1 MGLTVLARYLGLSTQ
16 SNASAASHEVSRL
29 ECMYTEG
36 RDSVIPGKQQ
46 AGRLPLRILWNRFA
60 VCGEV
65 RAHSAGRPQQIPLNC
80 NKLASETFGA
90 PIAPCKR
97 IGVSSNRL
105 STIRLLAR

>member
-1 MGLTVLARYLGLSTQ
+1 M
-16 SNASAASHEVSRL
+16 N
-29 ECMYTEG
+29 TEG

-80 NKLASETFGA
+80 NKLASERLGA
-90 PIAPCKR
+90 PIDPCKR